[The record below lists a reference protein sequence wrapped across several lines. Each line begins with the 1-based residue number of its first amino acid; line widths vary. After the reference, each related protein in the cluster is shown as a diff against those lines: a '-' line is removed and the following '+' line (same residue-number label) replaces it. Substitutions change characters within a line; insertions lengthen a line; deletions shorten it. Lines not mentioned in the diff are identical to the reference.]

1 LGSVDPSRFVGSRP
15 DAVRL
20 AAREDEEDEVEVRKM
35 RTLRGVGLFLALLSC
50 ASAVGSAQAGAAKQQ
65 ANKVKQTAKP
75 IWTLAM
81 DGPRVAYASGGRI
94 YVWNVVTGATSVV
107 KGTYSNARHSD
118 NAAEVAIAGKRVA
131 WIKRQQIGN
140 TEQPQ
145 RLYTAPVGGSAIR
158 LRRVLGYTDM
168 GCGSGGSQIAGLVGS
183 GSVLAVST
191 WKSSTDG
198 MVAAN
203 QRLNLITRTGLR
215 PIATGSTTIVSASA
229 DRGRIAAVPLPTPVW
244 VPAEGYC
251 VPTAPTSVAVYSV
264 DGTLLKKIETGGPV
278 AEVALSGNLL
288 VVLPGTSPT
297 TTFDVYDWTTGTLL
311 HTWPITR
318 SPHVGSFAAAGQ
330 LAVYSVNYRRQ
341 SVNPKNLHL
350 LNLTTGKDVVIATA
364 TNSRYRDLAIGR
376 RGLVYAV
383 NPFRNTRP
391 GKLVFVPTAK
401 LLAALSR

>member
-1 LGSVDPSRFVGSRP
+1 
-15 DAVRL
+15 
-20 AAREDEEDEVEVRKM
+20 M
-35 RTLRGVGLFLALLSC
+35 RTHRGVGPFLALLAC
-50 ASAVGSAQAGAAKQQ
+50 ALLVGSAQAGAAKQQ
-65 ANKVKQTAKP
+65 SNKVKQTAKP

-107 KGTYSNARHSD
+107 KGTYSNAQHSD
-118 NAAEVAIAGKRVA
+118 NAAEIAVAGKRVA
-131 WIKRQQIGN
+131 WIKRQQLGN

-145 RLYTAPVGGSAIR
+145 RLYAAPVGGSAVR

-168 GCGSGGSQIAGLVGS
+168 SCGSGGSQIAGLVGS
-183 GSVLAVST
+183 GNVLAVST
-191 WKSSTDG
+191 WKSSSDG

-215 PIATGSTTIVSASA
+215 PIATGPTTIVSASA
-229 DRGRIAAVPLPTPVW
+229 DRGRIAVVPLPTPVW

-251 VPTAPTSVAVYSV
+251 VQTAPTSVAVYSV
-264 DGTLLKKIETGGPV
+264 DGTLLKQIETGGPV

-288 VVLPGTSPT
+288 VVLPGTHPT

-311 HTWPITR
+311 HSWPSAARGAID
-318 SPHVGSFAAAGQ
+318 FAVAGR
-330 LAVYSVNYRRQ
+330 LAVYSVFSHPYHVGR
-341 SVNPKNLHL
+341 PENLHL
-350 LNLTTGKDVVIATA
+350 LNLTTGKDVVIATT

-383 NPFRNTRP
+383 NPLKDNQP
-391 GKLVFVPTAK
+391 GKLVFVPTTK
-401 LLAALSR
+401 LLAAFSQ